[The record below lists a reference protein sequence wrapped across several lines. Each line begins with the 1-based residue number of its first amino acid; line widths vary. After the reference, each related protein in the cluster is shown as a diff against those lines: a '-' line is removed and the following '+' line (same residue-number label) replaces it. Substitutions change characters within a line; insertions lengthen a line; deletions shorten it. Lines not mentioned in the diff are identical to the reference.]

1 MEVMKKRMY
10 LFICCA
16 ALMAFQSVSL
26 AIIEPVT
33 YSFYCVTDTNST
45 NAATGEAQ
53 LSVIVSNGGNQVTFT
68 FVNDALGLPC
78 VISEIYFDDGDL
90 LEIDH
95 IVDNPPD
102 VDFQHDKVTP
112 KQMPGSNLVNP
123 EFVAIESFSVEPE
136 NPSPEHGVGPGEQVQ
151 VIFNLK
157 EGKTAQDVLDELA
170 NGSLRIGMHVI
181 AFGNCDGSESFV
193 NTPEPTTIALLGLGM
208 LVLIGKRREA

>member
-1 MEVMKKRMY
+1 MKKRTCI
-10 LFICCA
+10 LICCA
-16 ALMAFQSVSL
+16 ALIAFQSVSL
-26 AIIEPVT
+26 AVIEPVT
-33 YSFYCVTDTNST
+33 YSFYCVTDNNST

-68 FVNDALGLPC
+68 FLNDALGLPC
-78 VISEIYFDDGDL
+78 VISEIYFDDGTL

-112 KQMPGSNLVNP
+112 KQMPGWNLVNP
-123 EFVAIESFSVEPE
+123 EFVAIESFSLEPE

-151 VIFNLK
+151 VVFNLK
-157 EGKTAQDVLDELA
+157 GDGTVQDVLDELA

-193 NTPEPTTIALLGLGM
+193 NTPEPTTIALLGFGAL
-208 LVLIGKRREA
+208 LLIRKRRKA